1 MAKISDTT
9 SYPNIAPVADDY
21 LILTD
26 YNSSLATKT
35 VTVDAL
41 SVYLFGNIG
50 GSLIPTID
58 DTYDIGSPTLQWRN
72 LYIDGIANIDSL
84 SADVGSVITLTVPT
98 SFTTNGTTVFNGA
111 ISGTSFITSIALTG
125 ASNTN
130 IASTLAI
137 KTYVDTAIATVDDLG
152 GSYDTSTTSVNLP
165 TQSLRILGTANQI
178 TTTGDGAQTM
188 QIAFPTNITTPGQL
202 NSGGPIIPTATTFN
216 IGTTAL
222 KWAKLFSTDI
232 ADNANSSGTANQF
245 LRKSAAN
252 ALEWSSVGIGNSLNV
267 LTSNSGSFTV
277 DLSTQSLSVVG
288 TSNEIDT
295 SNPAGQSVAIRLPLN
310 ITTRGQLN
318 SLGAI
323 IPTTNISAN
332 LGSSVNRWLNF
343 FTKEIADATGNFG
356 VANQILAKNV
366 GNTGLEWR
374 QEANTNDKTL
384 TISDGT
390 TTGAI
395 DLPTEQ
401 LKFTGTTNQLTATVL
416 NQEVTFAFPTNI
428 TTPGQFNSGGALVP
442 TANDTYNIG
451 TTGNKWAKLFSTDIA
466 DGANS
471 SGTANQVLAKNAS
484 NALEWQA
491 QAGGG
496 SMTSWDITDGT
507 TAQTIANGE
516 VVTLA
521 GTTSQITTTQASGTV
536 TFSIPTAL
544 TIPGTL
550 SSTGDVIPV
559 TDQLIDLGG
568 DGNRWKTTWTK
579 DIADANDGLGT
590 AAQVLAKN
598 AANTGLEWVNATSG
612 SGTVTSVAATTA
624 GDALDVSVTTP
635 TVAASLEFSF
645 AGTAAEYISGQG
657 NLLDF
662 PAINF
667 TSLTTTGSSGVSTLS
682 AGVLNIPNYVSG
694 SLEFLGDSNT
704 GTPSVNLS
712 SQSFTIS
719 GTTNEIVTS
728 GSGQALTIALPTN
741 ITTNG
746 QLNSTGAII
755 PVTDS
760 AVNLGTTTKKW
771 LNIFVDQIND
781 EANSVG
787 TANQVL
793 AKNAS
798 NSGLEWQAQASSSDL
813 LTKTISISNAAMKTL
828 SSSPVE
834 LVAAPGANQVL
845 VVDSALFYL
854 DFVSPAFN
862 LPSDLFISYSGS
874 SATIYRPFAA
884 INSTIANS
892 SADVYVNLSKVDTDN
907 NNNGQCRVNE
917 ALDLGG
923 PNTATGGG
931 TVKIKI
937 QYRIENLS

>member
-1 MAKISDTT
+1 MATISDTT

-188 QIAFPTNITTPGQL
+188 QI
-202 NSGGPIIPTATTFN
+202 
-216 IGTTAL
+216 
-222 KWAKLFSTDI
+222 
-232 ADNANSSGTANQF
+232 
-245 LRKSAAN
+245 
-252 ALEWSSVGIGNSLNV
+252 
-267 LTSNSGSFTV
+267 
-277 DLSTQSLSVVG
+277 
-288 TSNEIDT
+288 
-295 SNPAGQSVAIRLPLN
+295 
-310 ITTRGQLN
+310 
-318 SLGAI
+318 
-323 IPTTNISAN
+323 
-332 LGSSVNRWLNF
+332 
-343 FTKEIADATGNFG
+343 
-356 VANQILAKNV
+356 
-366 GNTGLEWR
+366 
-374 QEANTNDKTL
+374 
-384 TISDGT
+384 
-390 TTGAI
+390 
-395 DLPTEQ
+395 
-401 LKFTGTTNQLTATVL
+401 
-416 NQEVTFAFPTNI
+416 AFPTNI

-645 AGTAAEYISGQG
+645 E
-657 NLLDF
+657 
-662 PAINF
+662 PAK
-667 TSLTTTGSSGVSTLS
+667 
-682 AGVLNIPNYVSG
+682 A
-694 SLEFLGDSNT
+694 
-704 GTPSVNLS
+704 
-712 SQSFTIS
+712 
-719 GTTNEIVTS
+719 
-728 GSGQALTIALPTN
+728 
-741 ITTNG
+741 
-746 QLNSTGAII
+746 
-755 PVTDS
+755 
-760 AVNLGTTTKKW
+760 
-771 LNIFVDQIND
+771 
-781 EANSVG
+781 
-787 TANQVL
+787 
-793 AKNAS
+793 
-798 NSGLEWQAQASSSDL
+798 
-813 LTKTISISNAAMKTL
+813 
-828 SSSPVE
+828 
-834 LVAAPGANQVL
+834 
-845 VVDSALFYL
+845 
-854 DFVSPAFN
+854 
-862 LPSDLFISYSGS
+862 
-874 SATIYRPFAA
+874 
-884 INSTIANS
+884 
-892 SADVYVNLSKVDTDN
+892 
-907 NNNGQCRVNE
+907 
-917 ALDLGG
+917 
-923 PNTATGGG
+923 
-931 TVKIKI
+931 
-937 QYRIENLS
+937 